1 MQRKNGITVSD
12 DLTLSWQ
19 ELLEY
24 ARELSLASKV
34 AVRKADSR
42 HFGLGEER
50 RRIEAAFLAARERK
64 HAGGEL
70 PPLAEWFY
78 DNRFLFIEQ
87 LRQIELDRHSYRL
100 PHMLSGRY
108 AQYPRCLMLATVL
121 LRHSAYR
128 VSPEHI
134 QEFLEAF
141 QQDTGLDSGELWA
154 FVDML
159 KIALLRAV
167 STLAR
172 QNVAI
177 LKLWQQADRFCER
190 ASKDVSAVDA
200 LLTEYKSYLTNAVFM
215 ERVMVLL
222 RESPNASAITDRI
235 NMRLSVRDLTV
246 DRLVRQAHAVQAKS
260 ILHISNA
267 IASLRVL
274 AKVNFEPI
282 FENVSLVHRYLSAD
296 RDYAGMDYDSREYY
310 RRGITSIALWI
321 QASEPAVARAAV
333 DLAVQNGIHAGAYIV
348 GDRRDELLRALGR
361 VPGKARCATFM
372 RRHMM
377 LLYVG
382 GAIVSTII
390 SAGLLCIPL
399 FLMHPPVYGILGFLI
414 SLIPVYTVA
423 ITISNRLMTLFQ
435 KPAFIP
441 KMALKDGLGEDTAT
455 MVVIPALLTSEEDGA
470 ELIEKMEVYWAANQQ
485 PHLYF
490 TLLSDFKEDKNEIAA
505 YDEGIIQRVQQL
517 TASLNQKYGRAIFFY
532 AQRKRTRIA
541 ENGRYGG
548 YERKRGALMD
558 FCSLLQGT
566 SDGFVYV
573 TRGLPENLKYVITL
587 DADTAL
593 SRDAVIR
600 MVGAMEHPL
609 HRPVV
614 DERTNTVT
622 RGFGIMQ
629 PRIGVDVVSSAK
641 SRLSLVFSGKGGLD
655 TYASAASDVYQDN
668 FGTGI
673 FTGKGIFNLSVYM
686 QVLKEAFP
694 DNRVLSHDLLEGSY
708 LRCALLSDVV
718 LMDGCPARY
727 ISWEER
733 QHRWTRGDWQLLPWL
748 GRHVHTKDG
757 RRIKNPLTGL
767 ARYQIFDNMRRSLT
781 VPLSFIVIL
790 LSQTAFYSSAF
801 FWFVS
806 GILPLFIDAVLDF
819 VSRMLT
825 LIRNTG
831 KGTTI
836 KDIWY
841 ETRTLFE
848 LSFYRFAFLP
858 YETYRMLDAI
868 VRTVVRACFTH
879 KRLLQWVTAAE
890 GEKSA
895 RDGIVYH
902 WKRMAAAPLLAVAL
916 YVLSVL
922 ITHTFS
928 TIAFVVFA
936 VWFFAPAIAH
946 AISRPRRTKHH
957 GLEPGEKRYL
967 EDIALRTWRFF
978 EHFSEEAEYY
988 WTPDNYQQSPNKG
1001 VAKRTSPTNV
1011 AYSMAATVC
1020 AFELGFITCAT
1031 AIKRLS
1037 RCMEGIEKA
1046 EKWKGHLY
1054 NWYDIT
1060 NLSPLEPRYV
1070 SSVDSG
1076 NLACYL
1082 IVMDEALSG
1091 MLKSPLAAR
1100 LAQGLAIISRE
1111 AQQETSFVINDDVFN
1126 ALSSLDL
1133 IEHTAGSPLTA
1144 YAEQAK
1150 VFFERHAAWAHV
1162 LSAFPS
1168 GQLALYADETKT
1180 LREMLRHIS
1189 VTEYVD
1195 AFHGLL
1201 ELLSAIMEKASVR
1214 GDKEVLS
1221 WVQHMETALGE
1232 SYVACRRL
1240 SLRAARL
1247 QRRTAEM
1254 LESMDFSELYDADT
1268 GLFSI
1273 GYSIRQQELSNT
1285 HYDLLASE
1293 ARQTSFIAIA
1303 KGDVPE
1309 KHWFRLGRPL
1319 AVAGES
1325 RVLLS
1330 WGGTM
1335 FEYLMPLLIM
1345 KSYDYTL
1352 LGETYRSVV
1361 DMQCAYAEQRR
1372 MPWGISES
1380 GYYAFD
1386 LQMNYQYKA
1395 FGVPGLGMKSG
1406 LVRETVISPYATC
1419 LALQV
1424 KPRAAIINLLRLE
1437 KMGAYGRYGFFEAID
1452 YTQTRLHN
1460 GKKKRIVRSYMA
1472 HHQGMIL
1479 SSILNT
1485 LTGGK
1490 LQELF
1495 HNATCVKATELLLKE
1510 KVPPRSVTMDFAE
1523 KPPERQAFVEEIR
1536 AARSYT
1542 SLTQYPEAHFL
1553 SNNSYTVMLTQYG
1566 TGYSAFHGNMISR
1579 WESDVL
1585 RRAPGI
1591 HVYIKNTD
1599 TGAVWSAAFLPT
1611 CLLADSE
1618 KVQFEPHKATFI
1630 REVGG
1635 IETTLEVCVSPE
1647 CNMEIR
1653 NIVIRNNSEKNVRLA
1668 VSCAF
1673 SPALCTERDFEA
1685 HPAFA
1690 ELFVETHAHPDKA
1703 MVTAARRGRSMCC
1716 ALKALTDGPVELMT
1730 DRAYIFGR
1738 RNVFGPPAC
1747 LASPESERDVA
1758 RAAGIRC
1765 GISVEKG
1772 QSAEASFLVA
1782 AGDSMDAVVGCLSGV
1797 SGAEDVRRVFHLAWT
1812 HAQVEMRYLKLEG
1825 AQANLFQRIA
1835 SRTVIRIP
1843 SVCGAAGEPAGRDTL
1858 WKFGL
1863 SGDLPIIYM
1872 RAPNDESLTGVK
1884 IIAKAQEFLSLK
1896 GLPAD
1901 LVVVFDGGEAYLC
1914 PLRDKLTE
1922 LAQAASG
1929 RPYNRVTA
1937 LSRTSL
1943 SENDVATLMAAACL
1957 VLDGSASLESQ
1968 LKAPAISRAY
1978 TVFEPGVVVERAH
1991 VPKQLKAF
1999 DNGLG
2004 GYLNKGAE
2012 YCIDVGN
2019 RPPLPWSNL
2028 LVGEKLGSLV
2038 SAGGGGYTWAENA
2051 RMTRLTPFR
2060 NDALTDVPGE
2070 GVLIRCDRTGAA
2082 FSVAPDQ
2089 YAQGRYRVVHGFGY
2103 TTFERFGGLETQLT
2117 CFVDP
2122 QRPLKISLLKLT
2134 SNTDREE
2141 DFSVY
2146 YYAEPVLAA
2155 TVASG
2160 IRTRFAE
2167 GCLQATSSF
2176 GEAGK
2181 AMFIAMPREDVR
2193 FTASAHEFFGIPGY
2207 NIWPEALKTAELSD
2221 NVGCGSTL
2229 LALQTRVHL
2238 KPGEQRTVTL
2248 LMGYGDA
2255 PSISSMMETVG
2266 GADMAAGLLQHVQ
2279 AHWQRLVGGV
2289 RVSTSAKSFDT
2300 LVNGWLL
2307 YQTYTSRLMGR
2318 TGYYQSGG
2326 AYGFRDQ
2333 LQDVLA
2339 IAYTNP
2345 ALTRAHILRCA
2356 ERQFKEGDVLHWWH
2370 EPASGVRTRIT
2381 DDKLFLPYV
2390 ACEYERITGDIS
2402 IFDETAAYLE
2412 GKPIPE
2418 GRHDM
2423 YESFKSAETRESL
2436 FMHCVR
2442 AIDSMALGENGLPL
2456 MGTGDWNDGM
2466 DKVGAGGKGESV
2478 WLAFFLVEVLR
2489 VFIEL
2494 CNRRGEQALAAQYSE
2509 RRSALRQSIEE
2520 NAWDG
2525 EWYARAFFDDGT
2537 LLGSRTSPEC
2547 RIDLVSQAWAVI
2559 SGAEQARRAYDAAA
2573 DELVMREE
2581 GVIRLLAP
2589 PFDKWDKDPGY
2600 IKNYIPGV
2608 RENGGQYSH
2617 AAAWFVIAATK
2628 LGLKGDALTLFQMMN
2643 PINHTRTPAG
2653 VEKYKGEPYVMAAD
2667 VYYTDEHKGRAGWT
2681 WYTGTAGWMY
2691 QAATVHLLG
2700 MHIERGAL
2708 SVSPCVPDDFGPYTI
2723 EYQHGGAQYIVAV
2736 DLTPGYEGDAWLSM
2750 EGGERAKSLPLDKT
2764 EGTHRILACW
2774 QP

>member
-24 ARELSLASKV
+24 ARQLSLSDKV

-42 HFGLGEER
+42 HFGLAEER
-50 RRIEAAFLAARERK
+50 RRVEAAFSAARQRK
-64 HAGGEL
+64 HAGDEL

-87 LRQIELDRHSYRL
+87 IRQIELDKHSYRL
-100 PHMLSGRY
+100 PHMQSGRY
-108 AQYPRCLMLATVL
+108 AHQPRSLMLATVL

-128 VSPEHI
+128 ISPEHI

-167 STLAR
+167 SSLAR
-172 QNVAI
+172 QCTAI
-177 LKLWQQADRFCER
+177 LKLWQAADRFCER
-190 ASKDVSAVDA
+190 DVQDPAGLDV
-200 LLTEYKSYLTNAVFM
+200 LLAEYKNYLTNAVFV

-222 RESPNASAITDRI
+222 RESPRQTVVSERLNI
-235 NMRLSVRDLTV
+235 RLSVRDLTV
-246 DRLVRQAHAVQAKS
+246 ERLVKQAHAVQAKS
-260 ILHISNA
+260 ILNISNA
-267 IASLRVL
+267 IASLRTL

-282 FENVSLVHRYLSAD
+282 FENVSLVHRFLSAD
-296 RDYAGMDYDSREYY
+296 AGYAGMDYESREYY
-310 RRGITSIALWI
+310 RRGITIIA
-321 QASEPAVARAAV
+321 QRMEASEPAVARTAVELAA
-333 DLAVQNGIHAGAYIV
+333 QNGVHVGTFVV
-348 GDRRDELLRALGR
+348 GDRKGELMQMLGGIP
-361 VPGKARCATFM
+361 VKARFAEFV
-372 RRHMM
+372 RRHM
-377 LLYVG
+377 LLWYAG
-382 GAIVSTII
+382 GAVLSTIVS
-390 SAGLLCIPL
+390 AALLSIPL
-399 FLMHPPVYGILGFLI
+399 FLNHPPIYGILGFVI
-414 SLIPVYTVA
+414 SLIPIYTVA
-423 ITISNRLMTLFQ
+423 VTVSNRLMTLFIE
-435 KPAFIP
+435 PAFLP
-441 KMALKDGLGEDTAT
+441 KMALKDGLSADCAT
-455 MVVIPALLTSEEDGA
+455 MVVIPALVTGLDDGT
-470 ELIEKMEVYWAANQQ
+470 ELMEKIEVYFAANQQ
-485 PHLYF
+485 PHLYM

-505 YDEGIIQRVQQL
+505 YDEEIIEKMEQ
-517 TASLNQKYGRAIFFY
+517 TAAALNQKYGRPIFFY
-532 AQRKRTRIA
+532 AQRRRTRIA

-548 YERKRGALMD
+548 YERKRGALLD
-558 FCSLLQGT
+558 FCSLLTGS
-566 SDGFVYV
+566 SDAFTHV
-573 TRGLPENLKYVITL
+573 TQGLPTGIKYVITL

-593 SRDAVIR
+593 SRDAVIK

-609 HRPVV
+609 HQPEL
-614 DERTNTVT
+614 DENTNTIK
-622 RGFGIMQ
+622 RGYGIMQ
-629 PRIGVDVVSSAK
+629 PRIGVDVVNSAK

-655 TYASAASDVYQDN
+655 TYASAASDVYQDG
-668 FGTGI
+668 FGRGI
-673 FTGKGIFNLSVYM
+673 FTGKGIFNLAAYM
-686 QVLKEAFP
+686 QVLSGAFP
-694 DNRVLSHDLLEGSY
+694 DNRILSHDLLEGSY

-718 LMDGCPARY
+718 LMDGCPSRY
-727 ISWEER
+727 IAWEER

-748 GRHVHTKDG
+748 CGRVRTKNG
-757 RRIKNPLTGL
+757 RVKNPLSGL
-767 ARYQIFDNMRRSLT
+767 AKYQIFDNLRRSLS

-801 FWFVS
+801 FWFIS
-806 GILPLFIDAVLDF
+806 GILPLFIDAILDF
-819 VSRMLT
+819 VFRMLT
-825 LIRNTG
+825 LLRNTG
-831 KGTTI
+831 KGTTF

-868 VRTVVRACFTH
+868 VRTLVRVLITH

-890 GEKSA
+890 GDKNA
-895 RDGIVYH
+895 RDGAVYH
-902 WKRMAAAPLLAVAL
+902 WRRMAAAPALAVLL

-922 ITHTFS
+922 ATHSFS
-928 TIAFVVFA
+928 LVAFVVFA
-936 VWFFAPAIAH
+936 LWFFAPAIAYT
-946 AISRPRRTKHH
+946 ISRPRRVKHH
-957 GLEPGEKRYL
+957 ELDASERRYL
-967 EDIALRTWRFF
+967 EDTALKTWRFF
-978 EHFSEEAEYY
+978 EQFSEEDEYY
-988 WTPDNYQQSPNKG
+988 WTPDNFQQSPHKG

-1020 AFELGFITCAT
+1020 AFELGFITSAT
-1031 AIKRLS
+1031 AIRRLN
-1037 RCMEGIEKA
+1037 RCIEGIEKA
-1046 EKWKGHLY
+1046 DKWKGHLY

-1060 NLSPLEPRYV
+1060 NLEPLEPRYV

-1082 IVMDEALSG
+1082 ILVNEALG
-1091 MLKSPLAAR
+1091 DMLGSPLAAGI
-1100 LAQGLAIISRE
+1100 AQGLSVVSRE
-1111 AQQETSFVINDDVFN
+1111 VQQETSFVINDDVFN
-1126 ALSSLDL
+1126 AVSSLDML
-1133 IEHTAGSPLTA
+1133 EGTTGSMLAA
-1144 YAEQAK
+1144 YVEQTGT
-1150 VFFERHAAWAHV
+1150 FLDRHAVWVRV
-1162 LSAFPS
+1162 LSAFPP
-1168 GQLALYADETKT
+1168 GQLALYADENKA
-1180 LREMLRHIS
+1180 LRERLRHIS
-1189 VTEYVD
+1189 VLEYVE

-1201 ELLSAIMEKASVR
+1201 EILSGLMEKASTR
-1214 GDKEVLS
+1214 GDNEVLG
-1221 WVQHMETALGE
+1221 WVQRMETALGE

-1240 SLRAARL
+1240 ALRADRL
-1247 QRRTAEM
+1247 KRRIAEL
-1254 LESMDFSELYDADT
+1254 LEAMDFAELYDADT

-1361 DMQCAYAEQRR
+1361 EMQTAYGEQRR
-1372 MPWGISES
+1372 LPWGISES

-1424 KPRAAIINLLRLE
+1424 KPRAAINNLLRLE

-1452 YTQTRLHN
+1452 YTNARLHN
-1460 GKKKRIVRSYMA
+1460 DKKKRIVRSYMA

-1479 SSILNT
+1479 ASILNT
-1485 LTGGK
+1485 LTAGR

-1495 HNATCVKATELLLKE
+1495 HRNTSVKATELLLKE
-1510 KVPPRSVTMDFAE
+1510 KVPPRSVTMDFGE
-1523 KPPERQAFVEEIR
+1523 KPPEKQAFAEEIR
-1536 AARSYT
+1536 ATRSYT

-1566 TGYSAFHGNMISR
+1566 TGYSSFHGNMISR

-1591 HVYIKNTD
+1591 HIYIKDTD
-1599 TGAVWSAAFLPT
+1599 TGAVWSATFLPT
-1611 CLLADSE
+1611 CLLADSDR
-1618 KVQFEPHKATFI
+1618 VHFEPHKATFV
-1630 REVGG
+1630 REVGS

-1653 NIVIRNNSEKNVRLA
+1653 SLGIRNNGEYTAKLA
-1668 VSCAF
+1668 VTCAF
-1673 SPALCTERDFEA
+1673 TPALSTEKDFVA

-1690 ELFVETHAHPDKA
+1690 ELFVETHAHPDRA
-1703 MVTAARRGRSMCC
+1703 TVTAARRGKTLCC
-1716 ALKALTDGPVELMT
+1716 ALKALSDGPVDLMT

-1758 RAAGIRC
+1758 HAAGIRC
-1765 GISVEKG
+1765 GVTVEKG
-1772 QSAEASFLVA
+1772 QSTEISFLIA
-1782 AGDSMDAVVGCLSGV
+1782 AGDSPEAVEACLSGV
-1797 SGAEDVRRVFHLAWT
+1797 SGPEDVRRVFHLAWT

-1843 SVCGAAGEPAGRDTL
+1843 SFCSASGEPAGRETL

-1872 RAPNDESLTGVK
+1872 RARDEESTQSVK
-1884 IIAKAQEFLSLK
+1884 TIAKAQEFLSLK

-1901 LVVVFDGGEAYLC
+1901 LVIVYDGGDAYLC
-1914 PLRDKLTE
+1914 PLRDKLAE
-1922 LAQAASG
+1922 LSQAASG
-1929 RPYNRVTA
+1929 RPYNRITA
-1937 LSRTSL
+1937 LSAEHI
-1943 SENDVATLMAAACL
+1943 SEDENATLMAAACL
-1957 VLDGSASLESQ
+1957 VLDSGTSLDLQ
-1968 LKAPAISRAY
+1968 LKVPVVQRAY
-1978 TVFEPGVVVERAH
+1978 QVFEPGRTEERAH
-1991 VPKQLKAF
+1991 VPRQIKAF
-1999 DNGLG
+1999 DNGHG
-2004 GYLNKGAE
+2004 GYLNKGTE
-2012 YCIDVGN
+2012 YCIDVSS

-2028 LVGEKLGSLV
+2028 LVGERLGSLI

-2070 GVLIRCDRTGAA
+2070 GVLVRCDRTGMA
-2082 FSVAPDQ
+2082 FSAAPDQ
-2089 YAQGRYRVVHGFGY
+2089 YAKGRYRIVHGFGY
-2103 TTFERFGGLETQLT
+2103 TTFERYGSINTQLT
-2117 CFVDP
+2117 YFVDP
-2122 QRPLKISLLKLT
+2122 KLPLKTGLLNIT
-2134 SNTDREE
+2134 NNTDAEE
-2141 DFSVY
+2141 TLSVY
-2146 YYAEPVLAA
+2146 YYAEPVLAD

-2160 IRTRFAE
+2160 IRTRLE
-2167 GCLQATSSF
+2167 GGRLQAASPF

-2181 AMFIAMPREDVR
+2181 AMFIAIPDEDVR
-2193 FTASAHEFFGIPGY
+2193 HTVSAYEFFGVPGY
-2207 NIWPEALKTAELSD
+2207 NIYPEALKVGELSD
-2221 NVGCGSTL
+2221 SEGCGSTL
-2229 LALQTRVHL
+2229 LALQTHISL
-2238 KPGEQRTVTL
+2238 KPGERKTVQL
-2248 LMGYGDA
+2248 LMGYGDV
-2255 PSISSMMETVG
+2255 SMAETM
-2266 GADMAAGLLQHVQ
+2266 MAQAGSVNTEERLQAVQ
-2279 AHWQRLVGGV
+2279 SHWHQLVGGV
-2289 RVSTSAKSFDT
+2289 RVSTSVKSFDT

-2339 IAYTNP
+2339 LAYTNP
-2345 ALTRAHILRCA
+2345 ALTRAHILKCA
-2356 ERQFKEGDVLHWWH
+2356 ERQFIEGDVLHWWH
-2370 EPASGVRTRIT
+2370 EPMSGVRTRIT

-2390 ACEYERITGDIS
+2390 ACEYERITGDRG
-2402 IFDETAAYLE
+2402 IFNEDVAYLVSKE
-2412 GKPIPE
+2412 IPE
-2418 GRHDM
+2418 GRNDL
-2423 YESFKSAETRESL
+2423 YEAFSIGDVRESL

-2442 AIDSMALGENGLPL
+2442 AIDSVRLGDNGLPL

-2466 DKVGAGGKGESV
+2466 DAVGEDGKGESV
-2478 WLAFFLVEVLR
+2478 WLAFFLSEVLR
-2489 VFIEL
+2489 LFADVCRQQGEHGQAEKYSVL
-2494 CNRRGEQALAAQYSE
+2494 RNSLRR
-2509 RRSALRQSIEE
+2509 SIEE

-2525 EWYARAFFDDGT
+2525 EWYMRAFFDDGT
-2537 LLGSRTSPEC
+2537 PLGSRTSPEC

-2559 SGAEQARRAYDAAA
+2559 SGADRARRAYDAAA
-2573 DELVMREE
+2573 NELVMRDE

-2589 PFDKWDKDPGY
+2589 PFDKWDKNPGY
-2600 IKNYIPGV
+2600 IKNYLPGV

-2628 LGLKGDALTLFQMMN
+2628 LGLKKDALTLFQMMN

-2667 VYYTDEHKGRAGWT
+2667 VYYTEEHKGRAGWT

-2691 QAATVHLLG
+2691 QAAVIHLLG
-2700 MHIERGAL
+2700 MRIERGVLA
-2708 SVSPCVPDDFGPYTI
+2708 VNPCVPDDFGPYTI
-2723 EYQHGGAQYIVAV
+2723 EYECGGAKYIISV
-2736 DLTPGYEGDAWLSM
+2736 DLTPGYEGTAWLSF
-2750 EGGERAKSLPLDKT
+2750 EDRERAKELPLDKA
-2764 EGTHRILACW
+2764 EGVHRILACW
-2774 QP
+2774 QQ

>member
-1 MQRKNGITVSD
+1 MQKKNGITVSD

-24 ARELSLASKV
+24 VRQLSLSGKV
-34 AVRKADSR
+34 AVRKTDSR

-50 RRIEAAFLAARERK
+50 RRIEAAFSAARERK
-64 HAGGEL
+64 HAGEDL

-87 LRQIELDRHSYRL
+87 ARQIELDKHIYRL
-100 PHMLSGRY
+100 PHMLGGRY
-108 AQYPRCLMLATVL
+108 AHIPRCMMLAAVL

-128 VSPEHI
+128 ISPEHI

-141 QQDTGLDSGELWA
+141 QQNTGLDSGELWA

-159 KIALLRAV
+159 KISLLRAV

-172 QNVAI
+172 QCATI
-177 LKLWQQADRFCER
+177 LKLWQLADRFCER
-190 ASKDVSAVDA
+190 VTADAGALDA
-200 LLTEYKSYLTNAVFM
+200 LLAEHKSYLTNAVFV

-222 RESPNASAITDRI
+222 REHPQHAAVAERLNI
-235 NMRLSVRDLTV
+235 RLSVRDLTV
-246 DRLVRQAHAVQAKS
+246 ERLVKQAHAVQAKS
-260 ILHISNA
+260 ILYISNA
-267 IASLRVL
+267 IASLRTL

-282 FENVSLVHRYLSAD
+282 FESVSLVHRHLCAD
-296 RDYAGMDYDSREYY
+296 AGYAGMDYDSREYY
-310 RRGITSIALWI
+310 RRGVTAIAQWME
-321 QASEPAVARAAV
+321 ASEPAVARAAV
-333 DLAVQNGIHAGAYIV
+333 DLAVRNGVHVGAFIV
-348 GDRRDELLRALGR
+348 GERREELMRVLGGIPARAR
-361 VPGKARCATFM
+361 FAAFV

-382 GAIVSTII
+382 GAIVSTMV
-390 SAGLLCIPL
+390 SAGLLSIPL
-399 FLMHPPVYGILGFLI
+399 FLHHPPIYGILGFII
-414 SLIPVYTVA
+414 SLIPIYTVA
-423 ITISNRLMTLFQ
+423 ITISNRLMTIMI
-435 KPAFIP
+435 KPAFLP
-441 KMALKDGLGEDTAT
+441 KMALKEGLTEECAT
-455 MVVIPALLTSEEDGA
+455 MVVIPALVTGLEDGA
-470 ELIEKMEVYWAANQQ
+470 ELMEKMEVYYAANQQ
-485 PHLYF
+485 PHLYL

-505 YDEGIIQRVQQL
+505 YDENIIEKMGEM
-517 TASLNQKYGRAIFFY
+517 TAALNQKYGRTIFFY
-532 AQRKRTRIA
+532 SQRKRTRIV
-541 ENGRYGG
+541 ENGRFGG

-558 FCSLLQGT
+558 FCSLLTGE
-566 SDGFVYV
+566 SDAFVHV
-573 TRGLPENLKYVITL
+573 TQGLPSDIKYIITL

-593 SRDAVIR
+593 SRDAVLR
-600 MVGAMEHPL
+600 LVGAMEHPL
-609 HRPVV
+609 HKPEV
-614 DERTNTVT
+614 DERTNTVQ

-629 PRIGVDVVSSAK
+629 PRIGVDVVHSAK
-641 SRLSLVFSGKGGLD
+641 SRLSFVFSGKGGLD
-655 TYASAASDVYQDN
+655 TYASAASDVYQDG

-686 QVLKEAFP
+686 QVLKNAFP
-694 DNRVLSHDLLEGSY
+694 DNAILSHDLLEGSY
-708 LRCALLSDVV
+708 MRCSLISDVV
-718 LMDGCPARY
+718 LMDGCPSRY
-727 ISWEER
+727 IAWAER

-748 GRHVHTKDG
+748 GRHVRTKDG
-757 RRIKNPLTGL
+757 RVKNPLSGL
-767 ARYQIFDNMRRSLT
+767 AKYQIFDNLRRSLAM
-781 VPLSFIVIL
+781 PLSFIVIL

-801 FWFVS
+801 FWFIS
-806 GILPLFIDAVLDF
+806 GILPLFIDAILDF
-819 VSRMLT
+819 VSRMLM
-825 LIRNTG
+825 LLRNTG
-831 KGTTI
+831 KGTTF

-858 YETYRMLDAI
+858 YETYRTLDAI
-868 VRTVVRACFTH
+868 VRTLVRVCITH
-879 KRLLQWVTAAE
+879 KRMLQWVTAAE

-895 RDGIVYH
+895 REGAVYH
-902 WKRMAAAPLLAVAL
+902 WRKMAAAPILAVVL
-916 YVLSVL
+916 YVLSVVT
-922 ITHTFS
+922 THSFS
-928 TIAFVVFA
+928 IVAFAVFA
-936 VWFFAPAIAH
+936 VWFFAASIAH
-946 AISRPRRTKHH
+946 TISRPRREKHH
-957 GLEPGEKRYL
+957 ELDVRERRYL
-967 EDIALRTWRFF
+967 EDIALKTWRFF
-978 EHFSEEAEYY
+978 EQFSEEGEYY
-988 WTPDNYQQSPNKG
+988 WTPDNFQQSPNKG

-1020 AFELGFITCAT
+1020 AYDLGFMTSA
-1031 AIKRLS
+1031 AAVRRLS
-1037 RCMEGIEKA
+1037 RCIEGIEKA

-1060 NLSPLEPRYV
+1060 TLEALEPRYV

-1082 IVMDEALSG
+1082 IVVNEAVND
-1091 MLKSPLAAR
+1091 MLTSPFAAR
-1100 LAQGLAIISRE
+1100 LDQGLAVISRE
-1111 AQQETSFVINDDVFN
+1111 AQQETSSVINDDVFN
-1126 ALSSLDL
+1126 AVSSLDL
-1133 IEHTAGSPLTA
+1133 IEGTAGSPLTF
-1144 YAEQAK
+1144 YADQAK
-1150 VFFERHAAWAHV
+1150 SFLDRYAQWVCV
-1162 LSAFPS
+1162 LAAFPP
-1168 GQLALYADETKT
+1168 GQLALYADENQA
-1180 LREMLRHIS
+1180 LREKLRHIG
-1189 VTEYVD
+1189 VKGYVD

-1201 ELLSAIMEKASVR
+1201 DILSGVIQKASVR
-1214 GDKEVLS
+1214 GDNEVLG
-1221 WVQHMETALGE
+1221 WVRRMETALGE

-1240 SLRAARL
+1240 VLRADRL
-1247 QRRTAEM
+1247 QRRIAE
-1254 LESMDFSELYDADT
+1254 LLAAMDFAELYDADT

-1273 GYSIRQQELSNT
+1273 GYSMRQQELSNS

-1335 FEYLMPLLIM
+1335 FEYMMPLLIM
-1345 KSYDYTL
+1345 KSYEYTL

-1361 DMQCAYAEQRR
+1361 EMQTAYAEQRR
-1372 MPWGISES
+1372 LPWGISES

-1406 LVRETVISPYATC
+1406 LVRETVIAPYATC

-1424 KPRAAIINLLRLE
+1424 KPRAAINNLIRLE
-1437 KMGAYGRYGFFEAID
+1437 KMGAYGRYGFFEAVD
-1452 YTQTRLHN
+1452 YTQSRLHN

-1479 SSILNT
+1479 ASILNA
-1485 LTGGK
+1485 LTNGR

-1495 HNATCVKATELLLKE
+1495 HRNTSVKATELLLKE

-1523 KPPERQAFVEEIR
+1523 KPPEKQAFAEEIH
-1536 AARSYT
+1536 AVRSYT

-1566 TGYSAFHGNMISR
+1566 TGYSSFHGNMISR

-1591 HVYIKNTD
+1591 HIYIKDTD

-1611 CLLADSE
+1611 CLLADGE
-1618 KVQFEPHKATFI
+1618 RVNFEPHKATFF
-1630 REVGG
+1630 REVGN

-1653 NIVIRNNSEKNVRLA
+1653 NLGIRNNGEKTAKLA
-1668 VSCAF
+1668 VTCAF

-1703 MVTAARRGRSMCC
+1703 MVTAARRGRTLCC
-1716 ALKALTDGPVELMT
+1716 AIKALSDGPMELMT

-1747 LASPESERDVA
+1747 LSSPESERDVA

-1765 GISVEKG
+1765 GVTVEKG
-1772 QSAEASFLVA
+1772 QSTEVSFLIA
-1782 AGDSMDAVVGCLSGV
+1782 AGDGLESVGGCLSGM

-1843 SVCGAAGEPAGRDTL
+1843 TVCGAAGEPKGRETL

-1872 RAPNDESLTGVK
+1872 RARGDDSMAGIK

-1896 GLPAD
+1896 GLPGD
-1901 LVVVFDGGEAYLC
+1901 LVVVYEGGDAYLC
-1914 PLRDKLTE
+1914 PIRDKLNE
-1922 LAQAASG
+1922 LAQSASG
-1929 RPYNRVTA
+1929 RPYNRITA
-1937 LSRTSL
+1937 LSVEHISDDD
-1943 SENDVATLMAAACL
+1943 NATLMAAACL
-1957 VLDGSASLESQ
+1957 VLDGSAPLEPQ
-1968 LKAPAISRAY
+1968 LKVPVVQRAY
-1978 TVFEPGVVVERAH
+1978 AVFERSAAVERTH
-1991 VPKQLKAF
+1991 VPRQLKAF
-1999 DNGLG
+1999 DNGQG
-2004 GYLNKGAE
+2004 GYLNKGME
-2012 YCIDVGN
+2012 YCIDVGS

-2038 SAGGGGYTWAENA
+2038 SAGGGGYTWAGNA

-2070 GVLIRCDRTGAA
+2070 GVLMRCDRTGLS
-2082 FSVAPDQ
+2082 FSAAPDQ
-2089 YAQGRYRVVHGFGY
+2089 YAKGRYRVTHGFGY
-2103 TTFERFGGLETQLT
+2103 TTFERFGGVDTQLT
-2117 CFVDP
+2117 YFVDP
-2122 QRPLKISLLKLT
+2122 QLPLKTGLLRLT
-2134 SNTDREE
+2134 NNTDSEQNL
-2141 DFSVY
+2141 SVY

-2160 IRTRFAE
+2160 IRTRMEDGRLLA
-2167 GCLQATSSF
+2167 ASPF

-2181 AMFIAMPREDVR
+2181 AMFIAMPGADTRHTV
-2193 FTASAHEFFGIPGY
+2193 SAYEFFGVPGY
-2207 NIWPEALKTAELSD
+2207 NIYPEALKVAELSD
-2221 NVGCGSTL
+2221 SDGCGSTL
-2229 LALQTRVHL
+2229 LALQTRISL
-2238 KPGEQRTVTL
+2238 QPGEQKAVQL

-2255 PSISSMMETVG
+2255 PAAEAMMAHAG
-2266 GADMAAGLLQHVQ
+2266 DADNAAERQRAVQ

-2289 RVSTSAKSFDT
+2289 RISTSAKSFDT

-2339 IAYTNP
+2339 LAYTNP
-2345 ALTRAHILRCA
+2345 AVTRAHILKCA
-2356 ERQFKEGDVLHWWH
+2356 ERQFIEGDVLHWWH
-2370 EPASGVRTRIT
+2370 EPMSGVRTHIT
-2381 DDKLFLPYV
+2381 DDKLFLPFV
-2390 ACEYERITGDIS
+2390 ACEYERITGDMDIL
-2402 IFDETAAYLE
+2402 DEEAAYLA

-2418 GRHDM
+2418 GRHDL
-2423 YESFKSAETRESL
+2423 YEAFNISDVRETL

-2442 AIDSMALGENGLPL
+2442 AIDSVAFGEHGLPL

-2466 DKVGAGGKGESV
+2466 DAVGEGGKGESV

-2489 VFIEL
+2489 LFIDL
-2494 CNRRGEQALAAQYSE
+2494 CRLRGEPGWAEKYRQLRDSL
-2509 RRSALRQSIEE
+2509 RRSIED

-2525 EWYARAFFDDGT
+2525 EWYARAYFDDGT

-2547 RIDLVSQAWAVI
+2547 RIDLVSQAWAVL
-2559 SGAEQARRAYDAAA
+2559 SGAERARHAYDAAA
-2573 DELVMREE
+2573 DELVMRDE
-2581 GVIRLLAP
+2581 GVIRLLTP
-2589 PFDKWDKDPGY
+2589 PFDKWGKNPGY
-2600 IKNYIPGV
+2600 IKNYLPGV

-2617 AAAWFVIAATK
+2617 AAAWFVIAAAK
-2628 LGLKGDALTLFQMMN
+2628 LRLKQDALSLFQLMN

-2667 VYYTDEHKGRAGWT
+2667 VYYTEEHKGRAGWT

-2691 QAATVHLLG
+2691 QAAIVHLLG
-2700 MHIERGAL
+2700 MCIERGAL
-2708 SVSPCVPDDFGPYTI
+2708 YISPCVPDDFGPYTI
-2723 EYQHGGAQYIVAV
+2723 EYERDGAKYIIEVE
-2736 DLTPGYEGDAWLSM
+2736 LTPGYEGNAWLSF
-2750 EGGERAKSLPLDKT
+2750 EGGERSKCLSLDKT
-2764 EGTHRILACW
+2764 EGIHRIFACW
-2774 QP
+2774 QA